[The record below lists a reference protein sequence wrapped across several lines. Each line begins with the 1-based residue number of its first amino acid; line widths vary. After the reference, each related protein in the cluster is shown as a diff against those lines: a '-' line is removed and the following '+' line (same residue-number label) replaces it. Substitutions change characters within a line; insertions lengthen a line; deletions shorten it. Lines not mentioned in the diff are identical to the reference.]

1 MKSDTFSHLCARS
14 SIGFFKI
21 RTVGS
26 QWDQRINV
34 ERETEPL
41 RAGDMEKR
49 GTKKQVADT
58 EAEQS
63 EFSGVCDRCRV

>member
-1 MKSDTFSHLCARS
+1 MMKRAL
-14 SIGFFKI
+14 
-21 RTVGS
+21 V
-26 QWDQRINV
+26 
-34 ERETEPL
+34 